1 MSDVAQRSY
10 HFGQAFLNEFIEFG
24 TSSLAGLPCSAIFV
38 TILFMLDTTLR
49 SATAKL
55 YFVCGYFIELLL
67 FYSFSVICFPNERST
82 TSTAPS
88 RNQRSNNYDDGL
100 DEGFDDDVL
109 RGGGDD
115 RENKL
120 LGRVRFLARP
130 FQSYTSASFF
140 NFSAGYILGYW
151 GNLNILNGTR
161 NAVIVVCYYVA
172 FVLFAFLMS
181 VFYFQHGEHGG
192 TCSWQSGVL
201 SNESSRVTLDAADLA
216 AADTDQLEAFRAA
229 VQGPR
234 APPPPSSTNL
244 LALPPAERESVA
256 IARRLRRRLD
266 SFARNGDCRRGT
278 SVSKIAS

>member
-82 TSTAPS
+82 TSTTPS
-88 RNQRSNNYDDGL
+88 RNQRSNDYDDGL
-100 DEGFDDDVL
+100 DEGFDNDQL
-109 RGGGDD
+109 YGGGDD

-201 SNESSRVTLDAADLA
+201 SAITGVIGGMVCAQLIAHRVKLETQYDNQFVLDDVNGANNSSNDPTITPRLPAGVTQCDNNSNDMVC
-216 AADTDQLEAFRAA
+216 QVFRAA
-229 VQGPR
+229 
-234 APPPPSSTNL
+234 
-244 LALPPAERESVA
+244 
-256 IARRLRRRLD
+256 
-266 SFARNGDCRRGT
+266 
-278 SVSKIAS
+278 